1 MIRVLIVED
10 DDADT
15 QKAGKIFQKLGLEIQ
30 SMESVEIAEDFLEKV
45 VQGVS
50 DRPDLIVLDLGFPG
64 ESGYAILRSWKS
76 TPGLYSIPIVVW
88 TQLSQLDC
96 DLAELFGV
104 SRVIKKS
111 QGPAALEAAVKHAVG
126 I

>member
-1 MIRVLIVED
+1 VIRVLIVED
-10 DDADT
+10 DDADS
-15 QKAGKIFQKLGLEIQ
+15 QKASTIFQKIGLEVE
-30 SMESVEIAEDFLEKV
+30 SMASVEAAEDLLERV
-45 VQGVS
+45 AQGVL
-50 DRPDLIVLDLGFPG
+50 DPPDLIVLDLGFPG

-88 TQLSQLDC
+88 TQLSQMDC

-104 SRVIKKS
+104 SRVVRKS
-111 QGPAALEAAVKHAVG
+111 LGPAALESAVKHVVG

>member
-1 MIRVLIVED
+1 MRVLIVED
-10 DDADT
+10 DDADCQT
-15 QKAGKIFQKLGLEIQ
+15 AGKIFQKLGLEIQ
-30 SMESVEIAEDFLEKV
+30 SIRSVEAAEDLLERV
-45 VQGVS
+45 VQGAL
-50 DRPDLIVLDLGFPG
+50 DPPDLIVLDLGFPG

-88 TQLSQLDC
+88 TQLSQMDC

-104 SRVIKKS
+104 RRVVKKS
-111 QGPAALEAAVKHAVG
+111 QGPAALESAVKQVVG